1 MCSDSFPPKAI
12 QALRACQ
19 ARLILLS
26 VVLAWRTAQCALGE
40 LSTFCIPGGLLGT
53 RGVAGDSCLY
63 GEGATLFE
71 RPLSCKLLYTTLLR
85 PGGLL
90 GARGVAGDSCLY
102 GETYA
107 LRTVRARYPDSARAQ
122 QAAQYYLGGG
132 PALTGPQILLR
143 VFNVNV
149 TALQAYQS
157 DPEVRTPAGS
167 SCSVRVLVSLN

>member
-1 MCSDSFPPKAI
+1 MAAPF
-12 QALRACQ
+12 Q
-19 ARLILLS
+19 LLWPHKS
-26 VVLAWRTAQCALGE
+26 
-40 LSTFCIPGGLLGT
+40 
-53 RGVAGDSCLY
+53 RGVARQDFLCIRMCLHS
-63 GEGATLFE
+63 APHNTPHAPSIHPDF
-71 RPLSCKLLYTTLLR
+71 LR
-85 PGGLL
+85 SGGLL

-107 LRTVRARYPDSARAQ
+107 LRMVRARYPDSARVQ

-157 DPEVRTPAGS
+157 DPEVPTPAG
-167 SCSVRVLVSLN
+167 